1 MLSITLPLLALICGA
16 SAFNVEDKDLT
27 DYECFKAAFPNYNTT
42 IDNSTTFDV
51 RIEHSGSLFNVGDW
65 FDNGIVHTIRKGE
78 EYKYNTTAK
87 AMSEICTMV
96 DAFHGDWCEGAMNE
110 IGEIQRFLVVGF
122 DGDNLFAS
130 MNKMVVTVTTEG
142 ATKAWSGCESKTTTA
157 VQDMNEEEFTYVQ
170 WDTSA
175 VTGDFPDWWSPE
187 DKLFLSGASST
198 LVSIVTILVSV
209 LATTRLF

>member
-65 FDNGIVHTIRKGE
+65 FDNGIVHTIQKGDV
-78 EYKYNTTAK
+78 YKYNTTAK
-87 AMSEICTMV
+87 AMSEICEMV
-96 DAFHGDWCEGAMNE
+96 EAFHGDWCEGAMTE
-110 IGEIQRFLVVGF
+110 IGDIKRFLVVGF
-122 DGDNLFAS
+122 DGEKVLAA
-130 MNKMVVTVTTEG
+130 MNKMVVTVTTTG
-142 ATKAWSGCESKTTTA
+142 ANSTWSGCESKTTTA

-198 LVSIVTILVSV
+198 LVSIVTVLVSV

>member
-1 MLSITLPLLALICGA
+1 
-16 SAFNVEDKDLT
+16 
-27 DYECFKAAFPNYNTT
+27 
-42 IDNSTTFDV
+42 
-51 RIEHSGSLFNVGDW
+51 
-65 FDNGIVHTIRKGE
+65 
-78 EYKYNTTAK
+78 
-87 AMSEICTMV
+87 
-96 DAFHGDWCEGAMNE
+96 MNE